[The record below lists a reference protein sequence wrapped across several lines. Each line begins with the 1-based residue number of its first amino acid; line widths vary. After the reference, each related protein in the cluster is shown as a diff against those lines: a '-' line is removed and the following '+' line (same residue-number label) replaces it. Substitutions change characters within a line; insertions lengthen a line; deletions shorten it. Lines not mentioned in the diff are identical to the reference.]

1 MTANLAIRTNRTLFF
16 CLAWLGLSLMPAQA
30 GTLEKIKERGT
41 LIVGVKGDV
50 KPWGFLQSP
59 GTEPVGIEPELAKT
73 ISDAIGVKLKLIP
86 LSSEQRVNALRT
98 GTVDILIATFSDTP
112 QRREQVRMVGP
123 HYLWSGVN
131 LMSRK
136 QDHFRSWSELRD
148 RRVCGRYGS
157 FFNRSV
163 VVTYGVDVVP
173 FYSLLWAK
181 RAVLEGRCSALLHD
195 DLSILSELQDA
206 PWSKDFEMA
215 MPTLF
220 YNFWSVA
227 IPLGNEGD
235 SFAQSVS
242 DQIVQWHRQG
252 IVEKQLQKWNVAPPE
267 FTRKMKTVWTRK
279 NADGSWYCG
288 ERLSDTTPKECVT
301 PLTIN

>member
-1 MTANLAIRTNRTLFF
+1 MTAILALRTNRVACLCIAWFAF
-16 CLAWLGLSLMPAQA
+16 CLMPAQA
-30 GTLEKIKERGT
+30 TTLEKIKARGT
-41 LIVGVKGDV
+41 LIVGVKADV
-50 KPWGFLQSP
+50 KPWGFMQSP

-73 ISDAIGVKLKLIP
+73 ISDALGVKLQLLA
-86 LSSEQRVNALRT
+86 LSSEQRVDALRS
-98 GTVDILIATFSDTP
+98 GKVDMLIATFADTP
-112 QRREQVRMVGP
+112 ERKAQVRMVDP
-123 HYLWSGVN
+123 HYLWSGAN

-163 VVTYGVDVVP
+163 VVSYGADVVP

-181 RAVLEGRCSALLHD
+181 RAVLEGRCSALLLD
-195 DLSILSELQDA
+195 DLSILSELQA
-206 PWSKDFEMA
+206 EPWSKDFEMS

-227 IPLGNEGD
+227 IAHGTEGD
-235 SFAQSVS
+235 DFAQVIS
-242 DQIVQWHRQG
+242 DRIVQWHRQG
-252 IVEKQLQKWNVAPPE
+252 TLESLMKKWSVPPPE
-267 FTRKMKTVWTRK
+267 FTRRMKAVWSRK

-288 ERLSDTTPKECVT
+288 ERVSDTTPKECLT

>member
-1 MTANLAIRTNRTLFF
+1 MTANIALRTRRVLFF
-16 CLAWLGLSLMPAQA
+16 CLAWLGLSMMAAHA

-50 KPWGFLQSP
+50 KPWGFLKSP

-73 ISDAIGVKLKLIP
+73 ISDAIGVKLQLVA
-86 LSSEQRVNALRT
+86 LSSEQRINALRS

-136 QDHFRSWSELRD
+136 QDHFRNWSELRD

-157 FFNRSV
+157 FFNRSI

-181 RAVLEGRCSALLHD
+181 RAVLEGRCSALLLD
-195 DLSILSELQDA
+195 DLSILAELQGS

-227 IPLGNEGD
+227 ISHGTEGD
-235 SFAQSVS
+235 SFAQVVS

-252 IVEKQLQKWNVAPPE
+252 IVEAQLNKWNVTPPE
-267 FTRKMKTVWTRK
+267 FTRRMKAVWTRK